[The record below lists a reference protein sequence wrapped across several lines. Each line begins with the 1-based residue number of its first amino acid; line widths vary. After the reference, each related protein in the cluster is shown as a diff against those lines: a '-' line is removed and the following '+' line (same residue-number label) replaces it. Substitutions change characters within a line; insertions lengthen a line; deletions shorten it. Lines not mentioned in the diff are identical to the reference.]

1 MQVITCS
8 HVKMCFV
15 KTGTHY
21 RCDFGILL
29 DPGSDGKSH
38 NVRAPMTKKIK

>member
-1 MQVITCS
+1 MKVITCS

-15 KTGTHY
+15 KTGTH
-21 RCDFGILL
+21 RCDFGLLL

-38 NVRAPMTKKIK
+38 NVRAPMTKKIN